1 MKRDILLTIAWDA
14 RHAPWNGGDCS
25 LGLDQT
31 TKGPNMFIR
40 FAAFAT
46 AAVLAMPVHAQ
57 DSDTDI
63 LFDLLMLPEIID
75 IMREEGLS
83 YGDTIG
89 ADLFAA
95 EPSAEWDMTVAA
107 IYDPEVMIGMVRRD
121 FEIALSDADLD
132 PMIAFFGSEQGQAIV
147 GLEVS
152 ARRALLD
159 PAVEEASEDAAAIA
173 AADSD
178 PRLDLVAEFVEVND
192 LIETNVAGS
201 LNSNLAFYEGLVDG
215 RAFGGALTEEQIL
228 TDVWAQE
235 ADIRE
240 STTDW
245 LFSFLF
251 MAYAPLEDA
260 DLEAYIAFSQTEA
273 GEQINSA
280 MFDSFEDLFTGIS
293 RSLGRAAAAEMTT
306 QEL

>member
-1 MKRDILLTIAWDA
+1 
-14 RHAPWNGGDCS
+14 
-25 LGLDQT
+25 
-31 TKGPNMFIR
+31 
-40 FAAFAT
+40 
-46 AAVLAMPVHAQ
+46 
-57 DSDTDI
+57 
-63 LFDLLMLPEIID
+63 
-75 IMREEGLS
+75 
-83 YGDTIG
+83 
-89 ADLFAA
+89 
-95 EPSAEWDMTVAA
+95 MTLE
-107 IYDPEVMIGMVRRD
+107 YRMVVQQRV
-121 FEIALSDADLD
+121 FQ
-132 PMIAFFGSEQGQAIV
+132 PKAIV

-178 PRLDLVAEFVEVND
+178 PRLDLVAEFVEVNN

-280 MFDSFEDLFTGIS
+280 MFDSFEELFTGIS